1 MNPSLFFLHS
11 IISRKSLV
19 ESRHQLFV
27 ISAAELY
34 DELGVVGEYA
44 KKPFD
49 RSTLKDIMNQLH
61 MISRDADSLIAR
73 TY

>member
-11 IISRKSLV
+11 IISRESLV
-19 ESRHQLFV
+19 ETRHQLFV
-27 ISAAELY
+27 ISAALY